1 MIAVSPR
8 YHEFTKYD
16 PETIASLSRPLDWS
30 QQPSPF
36 KTYPIGH
43 PLELKP
49 YLSSPAVNPDSEGR
63 FLQRFSRLL
72 HLSYGV
78 TAIIPSEP
86 PIFMRSA
93 PSAGGLYPAEIYV
106 VSKGRAGL
114 PKGLY
119 NYQAIDHSLLKYWD
133 DCDWTALSDAC
144 FAHPLLA
151 TSEVVIVLTAVFQRS
166 AWRYED
172 RAYRRLCLDVGH
184 LLGNVELAANMTG
197 FRASLIGEFQDG
209 PVEQLLTLDENKEG
223 TLAVVPLQD
232 LLVSP
237 SIRRYRL
244 NRESPSSEGSAGLS
258 LSPELPFPEP
268 GRGKW
273 LDCLHQHTRIT
284 SGTSTAGTSTTGTSE
299 IEQPGATQTGAEQ
312 AETERTWQECLPLS
326 DEQTESNL
334 DSQPLN
340 ASDIEDKYNFPFCDR
355 IEAQTFSIAWGDML
369 QPLANTI
376 LHRRST
382 RQFSG
387 GNIDIDRLR
396 QVLDFAYQPEHY
408 RSQGLDPQP
417 DYFDASL
424 IETFV
429 VANGVDG
436 LDDGCYYYA
445 AHAQQLRQIRFKS
458 FRQDVHYLCL
468 GQDLG
473 RDAAVAIVHT
483 ADLKQAVQRYGD
495 RGYRYLH
502 LDAGHLGQ
510 RINLAAVRLKLGVS
524 GIAGF
529 FDNLVNEVLG
539 IPPEEAVLYIT
550 TIGQPRRP
558 T

>member
-1 MIAVSPR
+1 MIAVSPS

-43 PLELKP
+43 SLELKP
-49 YLSSPAVNPDSEGR
+49 HLSSPAVNPESGER
-63 FLQRFSRLL
+63 FLQRLSRLL

-78 TAIIPSEP
+78 TAIIPRER
-86 PIFMRSA
+86 PIFLRSA
-93 PSAGGLYPAEIYV
+93 PSAGGLYPAEIYL
-106 VSKGRAGL
+106 VSKGRPGL
-114 PKGLY
+114 PEGIY
-119 NYQAIDHSLLKYWD
+119 NYQVLDHALLKYWD
-133 DCDWTALSDAC
+133 DCDWSILSDAC
-144 FAHPLLA
+144 FSHPLLA
-151 TSEVVIVLTAVFQRS
+151 ASDAVIVLTAVFQRS

-172 RAYRRLCLDVGH
+172 RAYRRLCLDTGH
-184 LLGNVELAANMTG
+184 LLGNIELSANMTG
-197 FRASLIGEFQDG
+197 FRASSIGEFQDE
-209 PVEQLLTLDENKEG
+209 PIERLLSLDERQEG
-223 TLAVVPLQD
+223 TLALLPLQD
-232 LLVSP
+232 LLVNP

-244 NRESPSSEGSAGLS
+244 NRDRVSSDASIDRPSTQPS
-258 LSPELPFPEP
+258 
-268 GRGKW
+268 RGEW
-273 LDCLHQHTRIT
+273 LDFLHRHTRIAVDE
-284 SGTSTAGTSTTGTSE
+284 SA
-299 IEQPGATQTGAEQ
+299 IQ
-312 AETERTWQECLPLS
+312 RTWQECPS
-326 DEQTESNL
+326 ISGEPPESNTPT
-334 DSQPLN
+334 S
-340 ASDIEDKYNFPFCDR
+340 IEDKYNFPFCDR
-355 IEAQTFSIAWGDML
+355 IEAQAFPIAWGEML

-382 RQFSG
+382 RQFTG

-396 QVLDFAYQPEHY
+396 QLLDFAYQPEHY
-408 RSQGLDPQP
+408 RDQGLDPQP

-429 VANGVDG
+429 VANGVEG

-483 ADLKQAVQRYGD
+483 ADLEQAVQRHGD

-550 TIGQPRRP
+550 TIGQPRRS